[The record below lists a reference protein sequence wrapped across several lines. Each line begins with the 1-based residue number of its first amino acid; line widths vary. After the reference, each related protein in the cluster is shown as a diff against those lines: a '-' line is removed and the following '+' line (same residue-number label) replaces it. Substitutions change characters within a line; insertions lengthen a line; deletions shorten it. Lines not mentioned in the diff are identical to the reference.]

1 MIYLRFREKIP
12 LRIAEWLG
20 GLAMILIGLYLVIWP
35 TAFDRAGLS
44 GFAAIA
50 PVGVWVGASLILGAA
65 RVGALVLNGHKPEVS
80 APIRCFVA
88 GMGVGL
94 FSSIAAGY
102 AMASNEHGP
111 PMAMIFAIDQRRCA
125 VYARCRLHD
134 AGILV
139 RPVMPVA
146 RVSPNPAVPD
156 GELCAI
162 AVVFD
167 LVQPAVTLRWRV
179 HKGRLHGGNEAG
191 DGEGR
196 FRVCAGLPLGGGGW
210 RQRSHFEL
218 WNMANQ

>member
-50 PVGVWVGASLILGAA
+50 PLGVWVGASLILGAA

-102 AMASNEHGP
+102 AMATNEHGP
-111 PMAMIFAIDQRRCA
+111 PMAMIFAI
-125 VYARCRLHD
+125 VL
-134 AGILV
+134 
-139 RPVMPVA
+139 M
-146 RVSPNPAVPD
+146 
-156 GELCAI
+156 
-162 AVVFD
+162 
-167 LVQPAVTLRWRV
+167 
-179 HKGRLHGGNEAG
+179 AG
-191 DGEGR
+191 DL
-196 FRVCAGLPLGGGGW
+196 FNTI
-210 RQRSHFEL
+210 RSAMDSTNAIRSRSWIGSPH
-218 WNMANQ
+218 